1 MCRRGSSYVDLFAGA
16 GGLSVGLER
25 AGFELVHA
33 VEVDEDARQTFANNR
48 DGLTVEALSGDIR
61 EVPPAEIPAVV
72 GRDRVDL
79 VVGGPPCQGFSE
91 VISPDGSD
99 ERNHLFE
106 HFVDWVGALDPTA
119 VLFENVRGMQQTAD
133 GAFLDAVTASFGRL
147 DYDVTHRVVRA
158 SEFGVPQHRRRL
170 LVLAA
175 KSDVSENP
183 FDGFTLDPVATPGV
197 ADGIGDLPAVTPG
210 EAVTDYTTH
219 PETAL
224 QADLRGD
231 ATELSAHV
239 AANHTDEMV
248 EMISHVPDGGD
259 RTAIPEE
266 LQPSSGYHNSY
277 SRLDST
283 EPAVAI
289 TSNMSKPSSA
299 RCIHPFEDRGL
310 TPREGAR
317 LQTFPDDYRFS
328 GGLVSVRRQIGNAV
342 PPYLAEAVGYYLRR
356 DVFDETL
363 TRENRERIHRLRSG
377 ARPLCEFDP
386 QATDAG
392 FARQTTLDSAD

>member
-1 MCRRGSSYVDLFAGA
+1 MAGRELTYVDLFAGA

-48 DGLTVEALSGDIR
+48 DGLAAEALSGDIR
-61 EVPPAEIPAVV
+61 EVAPTEIAEVV
-72 GRDRVDL
+72 GHDRVDL
-79 VVGGPPCQGFSE
+79 VAGGPPCQGFSE

-106 HFVDWVGALDPTA
+106 HFVDWVAALDPTA

-133 GAFLDAVTASFGRL
+133 GAFLDAVTESFGRL

-158 SEFGVPQHRRRL
+158 SDFGVPQHRRRL
-170 LVLAA
+170 LVLAS
-175 KSDVSENP
+175 KSGVTESP
-183 FDGFTLDPVATPGV
+183 FDEFALDPVATPGV
-197 ADGIGDLPAVTPG
+197 VDGIGDLPAVEPG
-210 EAVTDYTTH
+210 EEVTDYTTP
-219 PETAL
+219 PETVL

-231 ATELSAHV
+231 TTELSAHV

-248 EMISHVPDGGD
+248 EMISHIPDGGD
-259 RTAIPEE
+259 RTAIPDE

-283 EPAVAI
+283 GPAVTI

-317 LQTFPDDYRFS
+317 LQTFPDSYRFD

-342 PPYLAEAVGYYLRR
+342 PPYLAEAVGYYLRQ
-356 DVFDETL
+356 DVFDNKL
-363 TRENRERIHRLRSG
+363 ICGDRKRIHRLQSG
-377 ARPLCEFDP
+377 AQSVSEFDP
-386 QATDAG
+386 AATAGGFTRQA
-392 FARQTTLDSAD
+392 TLDSAD

>member
-1 MCRRGSSYVDLFAGA
+1 MCKRHSSYVDLFAGA

-33 VEVDEDARQTFANNR
+33 VEVDEDARQTFATNR
-48 DGLTVEALSGDIR
+48 DGIGVDALSGDIR

-72 GRDRVDL
+72 GRDTVDL
-79 VVGGPPCQGFSE
+79 VCGGPPCQGFSE

-106 HFVDWVGALDPTA
+106 HFVDWVAALDPTA
-119 VLFENVRGMQQTAD
+119 VVFENVRGMQQTAG
-133 GAFLDAVTASFGRL
+133 GAFLDAVTESFGRL
-147 DYDVTHRVVRA
+147 GYDVTHRVVKA
-158 SEFGVPQHRRRL
+158 SDFGVPQHRRRL
-170 LVLAA
+170 LVVAVE
-175 KSDVSENP
+175 SNVTVSP
-183 FDGFTLDPVATPGV
+183 FDGFTLDPIATPGV
-197 ADGIGDLPAVTPG
+197 TDGIGDLPAVAPG
-210 EAVTDYTTH
+210 EEATSYTTQ
-219 PETAL
+219 PDTVL
-224 QADLRGD
+224 QADLRQD
-231 ATELSAHV
+231 TTTLSAHV
-239 AANHTDEMV
+239 AANHTDDLV
-248 EMISHVPDGGD
+248 ETISHVPDGGD

-266 LQPSSGYHNSY
+266 RQPSSGYHNSY

-317 LQTFPDDYRFS
+317 LQTFPDSYRFS

-342 PPYLAEAVGYYLRR
+342 PPYLAEAVGYYLRKEL
-356 DVFDETL
+356 FDEEL
-363 TRENRERIHRLRSG
+363 TRGDRERIHRLRSG
-377 ARPLCEFDP
+377 ARPVSEFDP
-386 QATDAG
+386 QATTGG
-392 FARQTTLDSAD
+392 FTRQATLDATD